1 MKSSRLNSLSLAVCM
16 MVFVGCSSVKPAPK
30 QSPAADTP
38 AVQKQPRVAHISLTK
53 RFVHGWLEGKAPPPD
68 VTEEDK
74 TGIAAC
80 AGVAYYASMTGLM
93 VAQIVHK

>member
-1 MKSSRLNSLSLAVCM
+1 MKSFWLISLSLAVCM
-16 MVFVGCSSVKPAPK
+16 IVFVGCASVKPAPK
-30 QSPAADTP
+30 QSLAAVTP
-38 AVQKQPRVAHISLTK
+38 AVQKQPGVAHVSLTK
-53 RFVHGWLEGKAPPPD
+53 RFVRGWLEGKSPPPD

-93 VAQIVHK
+93 IAQIVQK